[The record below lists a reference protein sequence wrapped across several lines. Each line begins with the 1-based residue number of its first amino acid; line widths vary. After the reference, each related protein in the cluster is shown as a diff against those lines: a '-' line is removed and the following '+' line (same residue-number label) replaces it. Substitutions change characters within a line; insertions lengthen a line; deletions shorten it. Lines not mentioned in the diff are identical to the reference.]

1 VSWEDPRG
9 KIVVV
14 TGASSGIGEA
24 TARRLARA
32 GVTVVAVARRR
43 ERLEALA
50 RELAGAPGKVV
61 PYAADVADTAAV
73 DALAGWVEA
82 EFGAC
87 HALINNAGLGG
98 GGFNGR
104 DDLDDTL
111 RTLDVNLLGTFR
123 CLAAFADLLE
133 RSAPSRVVNVAS
145 VAGKLGIGP
154 AGYAAS
160 KFGVVGL
167 SEALNLSWARRGITV
182 TQLNPGYILTEGFQQ
197 EHLMGGPLEKLVG
210 RPEDVA
216 ERIVEVLR
224 SGAPERTVPGWY
236 RPLVALRHLAPPVYR
251 AIASRMERAGGERGA
266 PDD

>member
-9 KIVVV
+9 KVVVV

-24 TARRLARA
+24 TARRLASA
-32 GVTVVAVARRR
+32 GVTVVAVARRSD
-43 ERLEALA
+43 RLEALA
-50 RELAGAPGKVV
+50 REFADAPGRIV
-61 PYAADVADTAAV
+61 PHAADVADTAAV
-73 DALAGWVEA
+73 DALAAWVEA

-87 HALINNAGLGG
+87 HALINNAGVGG
-98 GGFNGR
+98 GGFEGR

-111 RTLDVNLLGTFR
+111 RTLDINLLGTFR

-167 SEALNLSWARRGITV
+167 SEALNLSWASRGITV
-182 TQLNPGYILTEGFQQ
+182 TQLNPGFIQTEGFQQ
-197 EHLMGGPLEKLVG
+197 EHLKGGPLENLVG
-210 RPEDVA
+210 APEDVA
-216 ERIVEVLR
+216 EAVVEVLR
-224 SGAPERTVPGWY
+224 SGTPERTVPAWY
-236 RPLVALRHLAPPVYR
+236 RPLVLLRHLAPPLYR
-251 AIASRMERAGGERGA
+251 SIASRMDRAGGERGG
-266 PDD
+266 

>member
-9 KIVVV
+9 KVVVV

-24 TARRLARA
+24 TARRLAQA
-32 GVTVVAVARRR
+32 GVTVVAVARRL

-50 RELAGAPGKVV
+50 RELDGAPGRVV

-73 DALAGWVEA
+73 DALAAWVDT

-87 HALINNAGLGG
+87 HALINNAGVGG
-98 GGFNGR
+98 GSFDGR

-111 RTLDVNLLGTFR
+111 RTLDINLLGTFR

-167 SEALNLSWARRGITV
+167 SEALNLSWASRGITV
-182 TQLNPGYILTEGFQQ
+182 TQLNPGFIRTEGFRQ
-197 EHLMGGPLEKLVG
+197 EHLMGGPLEQLVG
-210 RPEDVA
+210 VPEDVA
-216 ERIVEVLR
+216 EAIVEVLR
-224 SGAPERTVPGWY
+224 SGAPERTVPRWY
-236 RPLVALRHLAPPVYR
+236 RPMVVLRHVAAPAYR
-251 AIASRMERAGGERGA
+251 AVASRMDRAGGDRNG
-266 PDD
+266 